1 MAISIAQLFFFITL
15 SVGFFFFSSFRKVSF
30 ISCFFPCSVILC
42 YSLQVFIF
50 QLATLKV
57 YLSVYWAHI
66 LAIPVIESEDT
77 KSTYPKEIIKFW
89 ELVYRGG
96 VKKCQNMTFK
106 VNFLCQKS
114 SESFWFFFHWR
125 IWIKEHI
132 CCYWH
137 FLIKSIFKA
146 VYY

>member
-30 ISCFFPCSVILC
+30 ISFFFPCSVILC

-114 SESFWFFFHWR
+114 QTTDTQWRHKSKISEKLGRFVRQNMLWPYLKLW
-125 IWIKEHI
+125 E
-132 CCYWH
+132 
-137 FLIKSIFKA
+137 
-146 VYY
+146 